1 MRIRPLGPCTRTS
14 LSPRS
19 PNSPTALP
27 ATPAIL
33 LDSAKSLC
41 RTSDAQGESQNAT
54 VAAGNQG
61 IVDAGNA
68 PDVAAFRERLGQLG
82 YVEGQNLHLE
92 TRFADA
98 ERDRLPGLA
107 ADLVRLNMHVIV
119 TITTP
124 AARAAKAATTTIP
137 IVMAGSA
144 DPVALGL
151 VASLAH
157 PGGNVTGVTNN
168 PGPSFMVK
176 QLQLLKE
183 AAPKASRVAVL
194 RTSEEVEVLYFQ
206 AMQAAGPAVGLT
218 PVSVIVDSPTLFD
231 VATLTRARPD
241 ALWVAPNATNEAHM
255 KAILSFAATD
265 RLPTMFV
272 DRPPVAAGGLMS
284 YSVNWLDLRRRAA
297 VFVDKI
303 LKGANPADLPV
314 EEPTRFELVVNLT
327 TAKALGLTIPQSVLI
342 RADEVLQ

>member
-1 MRIRPLGPCTRTS
+1 MRR
-14 LSPRS
+14 
-19 PNSPTALP
+19 
-27 ATPAIL
+27 PAIA
-33 LDSAKSLC
+33 DC
-41 RTSDAQGESQNAT
+41 RVSIGATAVFVVALALSMVAAPLAADAQQ
-54 VAAGNQG
+54 AGKVYGVGVLALNSA
-61 IVDAGNA
+61 AGNA

-82 YVEGQNLHLE
+82 YVEGQNLHIE

-98 ERDRLPGLA
+98 ERDQLPRLA
-107 ADLVRLNMHVIV
+107 AELVRLNVDVIV

-176 QLQLLKE
+176 HLQLLKE
-183 AAPKASRVAVL
+183 AAPKAARVAVL
-194 RTSEEVEVLYFQ
+194 MTSEEVEVLYFR
-206 AMQAAGPAVGLT
+206 AMEAAGPAVGLT
-218 PVSVIVDSPTLFD
+218 PVSVIVDSPTQFD

-241 ALWVAPNATNEAHM
+241 ALYVSPNATNDAHM
-255 KAILSFAATD
+255 RAIVSFAATN

-272 DRPPVAAGGLMS
+272 DRPPVEAGGLLS

-314 EEPTRFELVVNLT
+314 EEPTTFALVINLK

-342 RADEVLQ
+342 RADEVIQ